1 MPILGVIASSTRQ
14 GQNLDTGAMFPISNV
29 VIGSAGSSSIT
40 FSNIPST
47 YSHLQ
52 IRCVVRDTR
61 ADVLS
66 SLGIRFNGD
75 TGNNYAYHNFR
86 ADGTNLTNAE
96 QSASTNRIELD
107 RYLAAAS
114 SPSGTFAGIIID
126 IPDYASANKNKTIK
140 AIGGVDNA
148 SAGTG
153 VIEFSSGLWLNTN
166 AVTSITLYSIY
177 ATMVQNTRFGLYGYK
192 GA

>member
-14 GQNLDTGAMFPISNV
+14 GQATDTGSVFPISNV
-29 VIGSAGSSSIT
+29 VVGSAGSSSVT
-40 FSNIPST
+40 FSSIPST
-47 YSHLQ
+47 YTHLQ
-52 IRCVVRDTR
+52 IRCVVRDNR
-61 ADVLS
+61 SDVLS
-66 SLGIRFNGD
+66 SLGVRFNGD
-75 TGNNYAYHNFR
+75 TGGNYAYHNFR

-96 QSASTNRIELD
+96 QGASVNRIELD

-114 SPSGTFAGIIID
+114 SPSGTFAGIILD
-126 IPDYASANKNKTIK
+126 IPDYASANKYKTLK

-166 AVTSITLYSIY
+166 AITSITLYSIY
-177 ATMVQNTRFGLYGYK
+177 GTLVENTRFSLYGYK